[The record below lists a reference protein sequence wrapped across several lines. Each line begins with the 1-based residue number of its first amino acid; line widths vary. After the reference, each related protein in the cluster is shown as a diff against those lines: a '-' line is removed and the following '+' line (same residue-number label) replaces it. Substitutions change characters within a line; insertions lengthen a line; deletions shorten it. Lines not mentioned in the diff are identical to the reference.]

1 MVIQSTNNGRCFVC
15 FKNCHFGFARGIVFE
30 HIVLKNDIHINP
42 INIEK
47 MKSSFSKKEEAI
59 VNIFKANKILLK
71 IHSRLCNPSI
81 PLHKKIQSNNG
92 DCERK
97 ENYLSI

>member
-1 MVIQSTNNGRCFVC
+1 LDIQSTNDGRCFLK
-15 FKNCHFGFARGIVFE
+15 FKNCHFGSAKGIVFE

-47 MKSSFSKKEEAI
+47 MKSSFSKEEEEI
-59 VNIFKANKILLK
+59 VNILKAKKLLLK

-81 PLHKKIQSNNG
+81 PPHKKIQTN
-92 DCERK
+92 
-97 ENYLSI
+97 I

>member
-1 MVIQSTNNGRCFVC
+1 L
-15 FKNCHFGFARGIVFE
+15 GFAKGIVFE
-30 HIVLKNDIHINP
+30 HIVLRNDIRIDP

-59 VNIFKANKILLK
+59 VTISKANKLLLK
-71 IHSRLCNPSI
+71 INLRLCNPSI
-81 PLHKKIQSNNG
+81 PPHKKFQTNNG

-97 ENYLSI
+97 ENDLSI